1 MVDRHELSRKIKAY
15 ARGLGFDLVG
25 ITSVRPPEHADQYRE
40 WLEKGYAG
48 QMDYMVRTEE
58 ERKHPERRFP
68 WAKSVVAGALNYYTP
83 FEESKEKDP
92 TRGWISRYAWGR
104 DYHEVVKERLEKLL
118 ELIKEEVP
126 GVEGKAFVDTSP
138 ILERELA
145 AAAGIGWVGKNT
157 NVISPEIGSFL
168 FLGELFLNIELEPD
182 QPIFDHCGDCD
193 LCLRACPTEA
203 FKGPYLLDA
212 RRCISYLTI
221 ELKGSIPR
229 ELRPLIGN
237 QIFGCDICQD
247 VCPYNRRPIPT
258 GDPSFWPREGLYA
271 PPLIPLLDLSGKAFR
286 ERFKGSPI
294 KRAKRQG
301 FLRNV
306 AVALGNLKCEEAV
319 PALAKALVAD
329 PEPLVRAHAAWAL
342 GQIGTEEAREALLQA
357 WPHEG
362 DPEVLAEIEEALK
375 GFQGAGEVA
384 SMGVSNDR
392 D

>member
-15 ARGLGFDLVG
+15 ARDLGFDLVG
-25 ITSVRPPEHADQYRE
+25 ITLVRPPEHADQYSE
-40 WLEKGYAG
+40 WLKKGYAG

-58 ERKHPERRFP
+58 ERKDPGRRFP
-68 WAKSVVAGALNYYTP
+68 WAKSVVCGAINYSTP
-83 FEESKEKDP
+83 FEELKEKDP
-92 TRGWISRYAWGR
+92 TRGWISRYAWGK
-104 DYHEVVKERLEKLL
+104 DYHKVVKERLEKLL

-145 AAAGIGWVGKNT
+145 AAAGIGWIGKNT

-193 LCLRACPTEA
+193 LCLKSCPTEA
-203 FKGPYLLDA
+203 FRGPYLLDA
-212 RRCISYLTI
+212 TRCISYLTI
-221 ELKGSIPR
+221 ELKGSIPE

-237 QIFGCDICQD
+237 QIFGCDICQE
-247 VCPYNRRPIPT
+247 VCPYNRRPIPA
-258 GDPSFWPREGLYA
+258 GDPSFRPREGLYA
-271 PPLIPLLDLSGKAFR
+271 PRLIPFLRVSEEAFR

-294 KRAKRQG
+294 KRAKRRG

-319 PALAKALVAD
+319 PALAKALVED

-342 GQIGTEEAREALLQA
+342 GRIGTGEAREALLQA
-357 WPHEG
+357 WPRER
-362 DPEVLAEIEEALK
+362 DPGVLAEIEKALNSIPE
-375 GFQGAGEVA
+375 GARLAGQQA
-384 SMGVSNDR
+384 LHS
-392 D
+392 